1 MLCYDLLIKS
11 FQQTTTFLTVNLLLM
26 RISSE
31 SDARS
36 SGFTSSTHWPL
47 AFCVGLLGIGQNG
60 LLVVLPVLVSR
71 THLSLSVWAG
81 LLTLG
86 SMLFLVG
93 SAWWGRQSEIR
104 GCKFVVVMALAGY
117 LLSFVLLA
125 LAVWG
130 LSAGWLSE
138 MAGLGWLIVARIIYG
153 LTVSGMV
160 PASQTWALQRAGYEQ
175 RMAAL
180 ATISS
185 GLSCGRLLGP
195 LCAAL
200 ALSIHPMAPLWL
212 MAIAPLIALLVVY
225 RQYNDPPLPPVVHQQ
240 NRLRLNMLPY
250 LLCALL
256 LAATVSLMQ
265 LGLAPH
271 LSRLF
276 SHSATTVSHHVA
288 ILLSIAAGCTL
299 LAQFLVVRPQRFT
312 PPQLLLVAALLMVL
326 GLGLMCVQPL
336 VLFYLGCAL
345 ASFGAAMAT
354 PGYQLMLNDRLSTG
368 KGSGVIATSHTL
380 GYGISALM
388 VPVVA
393 KFYGESQ
400 LMVAAFMMAILL
412 GGISGWLW
420 CQHRTTAHSVEE

>member
-1 MLCYDLLIKS
+1 M
-11 FQQTTTFLTVNLLLM
+11 
-26 RISSE
+26 
-31 SDARS
+31 
-36 SGFTSSTHWPL
+36 
-47 AFCVGLLGIGQNG
+47 
-60 LLVVLPVLVSR
+60 VLPVLVSR

-104 GCKFVVVMALAGY
+104 GCKFVVIMALAGY

-400 LMVAAFMMAILL
+400 LVAAAFMMATLL

-420 CQHRTTAHSVEE
+420 CQHRTTAHSVGE

>member
-1 MLCYDLLIKS
+1 
-11 FQQTTTFLTVNLLLM
+11 M

-36 SGFTSSTHWPL
+36 SGLTSSTHWPL
-47 AFCVGLLGIGQNG
+47 AFCVGLLGIGQNS

-104 GCKFVVVMALAGY
+104 GCKFVVIMALAGY

-200 ALSIHPMAPLWL
+200 ALSIHPIAPLWL

-380 GYGISALM
+380 GYGMSALM

-400 LMVAAFMMAILL
+400 LVAAAFMMAILL

-420 CQHRTTAHSVEE
+420 CQHRTTAHSVGE

>member
-1 MLCYDLLIKS
+1 
-11 FQQTTTFLTVNLLLM
+11 M

-36 SGFTSSTHWPL
+36 SGLTSSTHWPL

-104 GCKFVVVMALAGY
+104 GCKFVVIMALAGY

-200 ALSIHPMAPLWL
+200 ALSIHPIAPLWL
-212 MAIAPLIALLVVY
+212 MAITPLIALLVVY
-225 RQYNDPPLPPVVHQQ
+225 RQYNDPPLHPVVHQQ

-271 LSRLF
+271 LSQLF

-326 GLGLMCVQPL
+326 GLGLMGVQPL

-345 ASFGAAMAT
+345 ASFGTAMAT

-420 CQHRTTAHSVEE
+420 CQHRTTAHSVGE

>member
-1 MLCYDLLIKS
+1 
-11 FQQTTTFLTVNLLLM
+11 M
-26 RISSE
+26 RNSPQSE
-31 SDARS
+31 
-36 SGFTSSTHWPL
+36 THHNGNASPSNWPL
-47 AFCVGLLGIGQNG
+47 AFCAGLLGIGQNG
-60 LLVVLPVLVSR
+60 LLVALPVLVSM
-71 THLSLSVWAG
+71 TQLSLSVWAG

-86 SMLFLVG
+86 SMLFLLG
-93 SAWWGRQSEIR
+93 SPYWGRQAEVR
-104 GCKFVVVMALAGY
+104 GCKYVVLMALAGY

-130 LSAGWLSE
+130 LASAWLPP
-138 MAGLGWLIVARIIYG
+138 MVGLGGLIIARVIYG

-200 ALSIHPMAPLWL
+200 ALSLHPMAPLWL
-212 MAIAPLIALLVVY
+212 MAIAPLVALLVIG
-225 RQYNDPPLPPVVHQQ
+225 RQHNDPPMPAVAQQQ
-240 NRLRLNMLPY
+240 NRLQWHMLPY

-256 LAATVSLMQ
+256 LAAAVSLMQ

-271 LSRLF
+271 LGQLF
-276 SHSATTVSHHVA
+276 AHSATTVSHHVA
-288 ILLSIAAGCTL
+288 MLLSVAAGCTL

-312 PPQLLLVAALLMVL
+312 PAQLLRLAAVLMVL
-326 GLGLMCVQPL
+326 GLALMCSPPL
-336 VLFYLGCAL
+336 MLLYVGCAL
-345 ASFGAAMAT
+345 ASIGAAMAT
-354 PGYQLMLNDRLSTG
+354 PGYQLLLNDKLSTG

-380 GYGISALM
+380 GYGLSALM

-393 KFYGESQ
+393 QFYGESQ
-400 LMVAAFMMAILL
+400 LLVAAWVMALLL
-412 GGISGWLW
+412 GGVSVWLW
-420 CQHRTTAHSVEE
+420 CQQRTILDTQEKS

>member
-1 MLCYDLLIKS
+1 
-11 FQQTTTFLTVNLLLM
+11 M

-36 SGFTSSTHWPL
+36 SGLTSSTHWPL

-104 GCKFVVVMALAGY
+104 GCKFVVIMALAGY

-200 ALSIHPMAPLWL
+200 ALSIHPIAPLWL
-212 MAIAPLIALLVVY
+212 MAITPLIALLVVY
-225 RQYNDPPLPPVVHQQ
+225 RQYNDPPLPPEVHQQ

-271 LSRLF
+271 LSQLF

-380 GYGISALM
+380 GYGMSALM

-400 LMVAAFMMAILL
+400 LVAAAFMMAILL

-420 CQHRTTAHSVEE
+420 CQHRTTAHSVGE